1 MLLAG
6 APLSDR
12 REGHFTTVALFT
24 KNDNPHNEENIIQ
37 TGDILKHPQNWQG
50 QEKQVWETVS
60 DLRRLK
66 RHDN

>member
-37 TGDILKHPQNWQG
+37 TGDILKHPQN
-50 QEKQVWETVS
+50 
-60 DLRRLK
+60 
-66 RHDN
+66 